1 MTKANVKIRVTD
13 TSYDGMLE
21 LFASLIAEDDFILS
35 RYSDFD
41 IIITCSR
48 KSSDD
53 QD

>member
-1 MTKANVKIRVTD
+1 MTKADIVIDVIGT
-13 TSYDGMLE
+13 TYEGMLD
-21 LFASLIAEDDFILS
+21 LFTSIISEDEFILS

-48 KSSDD
+48 TGSDD